1 MKFED
6 QFRNVILGS
15 FQTMCI
21 ENKQEIF
28 LVFVFQQEEDI
39 TNFCRMDVA
48 CRVNN
53 LCMEIG
59 RDEFKS
65 SFCSGGGSKSGLSRS

>member
-1 MKFED
+1 MKLED

-15 FQTMCI
+15 FQTMWI

-39 TNFCRMDVA
+39 TYFCRMDVA

-53 LCMEIG
+53 LCKEIG